1 MCVHCSYIA
10 IIIAISSILLFFF
23 LMFALNLKYSRLPYI
38 DYQNLNMTGS

>member
-10 IIIAISSILLFFF
+10 IIANSSILLFFF

-38 DYQNLNMTGS
+38 DY